1 MPPKPFYGERL
12 IESHKEIS
20 KSLAAAGNRD
30 DGATNR
36 DDGGDVPT
44 MPIQGDDSGEYFYQ
58 GKV

>member
-44 MPIQGDDSGEYFYQ
+44 MPIQGDDSGEYF
-58 GKV
+58 